1 VQFVEKNEHDI
12 MTRERAKN
20 IKADFVNMNQTYNG
34 YEITSMWNMMCD
46 QLFDELESN
55 KLKG

>member
-1 VQFVEKNEHDI
+1 